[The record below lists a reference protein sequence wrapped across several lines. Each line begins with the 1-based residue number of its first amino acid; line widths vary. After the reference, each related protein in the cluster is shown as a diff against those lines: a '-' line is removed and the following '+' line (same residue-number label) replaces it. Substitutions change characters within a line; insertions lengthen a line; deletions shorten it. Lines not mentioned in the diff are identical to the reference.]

1 MRIHEVLSRKDQ
13 RGVGLIW

>member
-13 RGVGLIW
+13 RAVGLIW